1 MPSNNLVHSTAEYKE
16 AIRKLFPYGVYWDAQ
31 FDDPESDLSKWI
43 EEQAEE
49 LYRFKNR
56 FPFLIQEATPKT
68 ADTMIDDWE
77 RVLLGS
83 IYTDLP
89 LDLRR
94 KLLLTKRRGHINLSV
109 LEEVAGLYA
118 AKIKRVYY
126 PYRSAFFGHTRIGIN
141 RMCAPASFSV
151 LFITVEIKNP
161 DLKTGFERAIREAL
175 LANMIIYFFYD

>member
-1 MPSNNLVHSTAEYKE
+1 MPSNNLVHSTTEYKE

-43 EEQAEE
+43 EEQTEE

-77 RVLLGS
+77 RVLLGAV
-83 IYTDLP
+83 YTDLP

-109 LEEVAGLYA
+109 LEEVASLYA

-126 PYRSAFFGHTRIGIN
+126 PYRAAFFGHTRIGIN
-141 RMCAPASFSV
+141 RVCTPAAFSV
-151 LFITVEIKNP
+151 LFITVEIKNR
-161 DLKTGFERAIREAL
+161 DFKTGFERAIREAL

>member
-1 MPSNNLVHSTAEYKE
+1 MPSNNLVHSTSEYKK
-16 AIRKLFPYGVYWDAQ
+16 AIRKLFPYGVYWDTQ

-49 LYRFKNR
+49 VHRFKNR

-77 RVLLGS
+77 RVLLGA

-94 KLLLTKRRGHINLSV
+94 KLLLTKRRGHINASV
-109 LEEVAGLYA
+109 LQEVANLYT

-141 RMCAPASFSV
+141 RMCSPASFSV
-151 LFITVEIKNP
+151 LFIKAEIQNL
-161 DLKTGFERAIREAL
+161 DLKAGFERAIREAL

>member
-1 MPSNNLVHSTAEYKE
+1 MSSNKLVHSTTEYTD
-16 AIRKLFPYGVYWDAQ
+16 AIRKLFPYGVYWDTQ

-49 LYRFKNR
+49 LHRFKNR

-77 RVLLGS
+77 RVLLGA

-94 KLLLTKRRGHINLSV
+94 KLLLTKRRGHINASV
-109 LEEVAGLYA
+109 LQEVANLYT

-126 PYRSAFFGHTRIGIN
+126 PYRSAFFGRTRIGIN
-141 RMCAPASFSV
+141 RMCSPASFSV
-151 LFITVEIKNP
+151 LFIKAEIQNL

>member
-1 MPSNNLVHSTAEYKE
+1 MPSNNLVHSTSEYKE
-16 AIRKLFPYGVYWDAQ
+16 AVRKLFPYGVYWDTQ

-49 LYRFKNR
+49 VHRFKNR

-77 RVLLGS
+77 RVLLGA
-83 IYTDLP
+83 IYTDLS

-94 KLLLTKRRGHINLSV
+94 KLLLTKRRGHINASV
-109 LEEVAGLYA
+109 LQEVANLYT

-126 PYRSAFFGHTRIGIN
+126 PYRSAFFGRTRIGIN
-141 RMCAPASFSV
+141 RMCSPASFSV
-151 LFITVEIKNP
+151 LFIKAEIQNP